1 MKAFFYGCSASIIVA
16 AFATT
21 PVATAQTEGDKA
33 IGLVSKVIMDVSRR
47 PSSRDWT
54 KAQRGDILNG
64 GDLVRTGERSI
75 AVVKF
80 KDNSMLRI
88 QEKSLVTLSGVSEQG
103 TFQKGAKIDD
113 GVVGFRV
120 QKQRPGEEF
129 RFTSPTSVASIRGT
143 EGAFALTDSGDNF
156 MILTG
161 LGRITNLVSM
171 ISMDVPAGYMAL
183 SQKNGHVSL
192 RPATEQEKGDATKAS
207 RLSEE
212 ERHLRLQLK
221 NRKGETR
228 DLIIDVKE

>member
-1 MKAFFYGCSASIIVA
+1 MKEILHGLSAIMIAGTFVL
-16 AFATT
+16 T
-21 PVATAQTEGDKA
+21 PPTSAQTEGEKA

-54 KAQRGDILNG
+54 KARRGDILDG
-64 GDLVRTGERSI
+64 GEAVRTGQQSF

-80 KDNSMLRI
+80 KDNSLLRI
-88 QEKSLVTLSGVSEQG
+88 QEKSLVTLTGISDRGV
-103 TFQKGAKIDD
+103 FQKGAKIND
-113 GVVGFRV
+113 GIIGFRI
-120 QKQRPGEEF
+120 QKQRAGEEF

-143 EGAFALTDSGDNF
+143 EGVFALTDSGDVF
-156 MILTG
+156 TILTG

-171 ISMDVPAGYMAL
+171 ISVDVPEGYTAL
-183 SQKNGHVSL
+183 SQVNGRVAVRLAS
-192 RPATEQEKGDATKAS
+192 EQERDAARSAS

-228 DLIIDVKE
+228 DLIIDMKE